1 MLVTVQVQKK
11 NLILKSGKI
20 FLKKI
25 SFQHLT
31 QFFFIKKYLMI
42 KEKKVI
48 CISSV
53 SGAYVS
59 AAPSTYAIAKS
70 ALNNF
75 VRHVSKSLTKE
86 NIILNCVSP
95 GNIFLKEGLG

>member
-1 MLVTVQVQKK
+1 
-11 NLILKSGKI
+11 
-20 FLKKI
+20 
-25 SFQHLT
+25 
-31 QFFFIKKYLMI
+31 MI

-95 GNIFLKEGLG
+95 GNIFFKGGVWEKNLKKNKKHYIKYIEGEVKKDWVDQMK